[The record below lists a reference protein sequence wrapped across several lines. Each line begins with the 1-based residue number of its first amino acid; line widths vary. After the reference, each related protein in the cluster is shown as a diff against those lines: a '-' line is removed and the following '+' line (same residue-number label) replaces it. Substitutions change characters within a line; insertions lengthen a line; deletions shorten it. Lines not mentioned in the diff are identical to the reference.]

1 MFLQECALQFEVCLR
16 LVLPIPHPL
25 PIGISYAIFLKF
37 TILNLNKEKYESD
50 EEKLRDIACREVEIE
65 MFRKYSE
72 FYG

>member
-37 TILNLNKEKYESD
+37 TILNLNKEK
-50 EEKLRDIACREVEIE
+50 LRDIACREVEIE